1 MNLKE
6 EVLKIL
12 KNNKDKLVSGSNIA
26 TKLNISRMY
35 VNKIVKQL
43 IDDGYE
49 IVINKR
55 VGYTYYND
63 NRVLDKARILDK
75 LDNSDIYDIDILER
89 IDSTNNFVK
98 EKFNRNSDIIPV
110 CIAEEQLAG
119 RGKKGRSFLS
129 TKGKGIYMSF
139 LFKPNFDVEY
149 GKRITTC
156 VCVAVAKSLEEA
168 IKQEVKI
175 KWVNDIYLNN
185 KKICGII
192 TTGSTNLETNMFD
205 YVIVGIGINLYH
217 QDFPDE
223 ISMIASTVED
233 ETKVIVNINTLVS
246 SILNNVFKELKNIEN
261 NNYIVDYRKRL
272 LMKSQEVE
280 IKYIDHSEIVKIID
294 VDEDGELI
302 VEYENEQKK
311 VYSGEIVRMVISH
324 E

>member
-6 EVLKIL
+6 EVLEIL
-12 KNNKDKLVSGSNIA
+12 KNNKETLVSGSSIA

-35 VNKIVKQL
+35 VSKIVKQL
-43 IDDGYE
+43 IEDGYE
-49 IVINKR
+49 IVINNR

-63 NRVLDKARILDK
+63 NKVLDKEKILNK
-75 LDNSDIYDIDILER
+75 LDNPDIYDINILEC
-89 IDSTNNFVK
+89 IDSTNNYVK
-98 EKFNRNSDIIPV
+98 EKFNRECSLIPV
-110 CIAEEQLAG
+110 GIAEEQLAG
-119 RGKKGRSFLS
+119 RGRKGRSFLS

-156 VCVAVAKSLEEA
+156 VCVAVAKAIEEI

-192 TTGSTNLETNMFD
+192 TTGSTNLETNLFD

-217 QDFPDE
+217 QNFPDE
-223 ISMIASTVED
+223 INKIATTIED
-233 ETKVIVNINTLVS
+233 ETGIIVNRNLLIS
-246 SILNNVFKELKNIEN
+246 SMLNNIFKELSEITTNKFIIE
-261 NNYIVDYRKRL
+261 YRNRL
-272 LMKSQEVE
+272 LMKNQTVE
-280 IKYIDHSEIVKIID
+280 IKYLDHSEIVKIID
-294 VDEDGELI
+294 VDDDGELI
-302 VEYENEQKK
+302 VEYKNELKK
-311 VYSGEIVRMVISH
+311 IYSGEIVRMVISH

>member
-1 MNLKE
+1 ML
-6 EVLKIL
+6 
-12 KNNKDKLVSGSNIA
+12 
-26 TKLNISRMY
+26 
-35 VNKIVKQL
+35 
-43 IDDGYE
+43 
-49 IVINKR
+49 
-55 VGYTYYND
+55 
-63 NRVLDKARILDK
+63 
-75 LDNSDIYDIDILER
+75 
-89 IDSTNNFVK
+89 F
-98 EKFNRNSDIIPV
+98 
-110 CIAEEQLAG
+110 
-119 RGKKGRSFLS
+119 RS
-129 TKGKGIYMSF
+129 
-139 LFKPNFDVEY
+139 
-149 GKRITTC
+149 
-156 VCVAVAKSLEEA
+156 
-168 IKQEVKI
+168 
-175 KWVNDIYLNN
+175 
-185 KKICGII
+185 
-192 TTGSTNLETNMFD
+192 GSTNLETNMFD